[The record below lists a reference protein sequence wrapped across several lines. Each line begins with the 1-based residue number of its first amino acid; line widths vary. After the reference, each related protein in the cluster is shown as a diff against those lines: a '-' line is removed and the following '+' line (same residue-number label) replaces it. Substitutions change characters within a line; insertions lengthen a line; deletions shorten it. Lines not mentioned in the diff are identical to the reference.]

1 MKKTNFL
8 KVLMTLVLAFIIT
21 GAFAQGTD
29 LPGDGAQFATNWD
42 DNGDEP
48 STYVLEGQT
57 IPLFAMPDP
66 YYHPDYDPS
75 AATPDYSLTA
85 GFTWNWSVT
94 AGNAADL
101 TFGATNGTNDNYVEV
116 TANDGSA
123 GNTYTVNVLERAPAA
138 LGGCDDGAGQDVNIV
153 VVDTATVTL
162 GGDATYAGCEGSTG
176 APATITATIANG
188 VADYRLAWNLEIAT
202 LDDASAKEFYYSDET
217 GAGQSGTQFYAVDY
231 TEAAPNTVAAST
243 DITTV
248 GSYAVINNGTRDA
261 VTVYT
266 YNLISINDKASRNGD
281 FITLGGDASVPGN
294 FTYFDYAETITITVY
309 PAPETGPIY
318 HIDNAWA
325 N

>member
-1 MKKTNFL
+1 MNKTNFF
-8 KVLMTLVLAFIIT
+8 KIVMTLVMAFMVT
-21 GAFAQGTD
+21 GAFAQEGTD
-29 LPGDGAQFATNWD
+29 LPGDGANFTINWD
-42 DNGDEP
+42 SIDVEP

-66 YYHPDYDPS
+66 YYHPSYDPTS
-75 AATPDYSLTA
+75 ENYTLTS

-94 AGNAADL
+94 AGDPADL
-101 TFGATNGTNDNYVEV
+101 TFGTTNGTNDNYVQV

-138 LGGCDDGAGQDVNIV
+138 LGGCDDGTGQNVDIV
-153 VVDTATVTL
+153 VVDTASVTL
-162 GGDATYAGCEGSTG
+162 GGDATYEGCAGSATFP
-176 APATITATIANG
+176 ASINATITEG

-202 LDDASAKEFYYSDET
+202 LNDASAKEFYYSDET
-217 GAGQSGTQFYAVDY
+217 GTGQSGTQFYAVDY
-231 TEAAPNTVAAST
+231 TEASPQTVAAST

-248 GSYAVINNGTRDA
+248 GSFAVINNGTRNA

-266 YNLISINDKASRNGD
+266 YSLLSINDKASRNGD
-281 FITLGGDASVPGN
+281 FISLGGDASVPGN
-294 FTYFDYAETITITVY
+294 FTYFDYPETITITVY

>member
-1 MKKTNFL
+1 MKKTNFF
-8 KVLMTLVLAFIIT
+8 KMVMTLVLAFVIT
-21 GAFAQGTD
+21 GAWAQLGTD
-29 LPGDGAQFATNWD
+29 LPGDGANFVTNWD
-42 DNGDEP
+42 DNATEP
-48 STYVLEGQT
+48 ATYVLEGQT

-85 GFTWNWSVT
+85 GFTWHWSVT
-94 AGNAADL
+94 VGVPTDL
-101 TFGATNGTNDNYVEV
+101 SFSQTGVNDNYVEV

-138 LGGCDDGAGQDVNIV
+138 LGGCDDGVGQNVDII

-162 GGDATYAGCEGSTG
+162 GGDATYAGCEGSAG
-176 APATITATIANG
+176 FPAAITATIANG

-202 LDDASAKEFYYSDET
+202 LDNASAKEFYYSDEL
-217 GAGQSGTQFYAVDY
+217 GAGQSAIQFYAVDY
-231 TEAAPNTVAAST
+231 TEASPQTVAAST

-248 GSYAVINNGTRDA
+248 TSFAVINNGTRDA

-266 YNLISINDKASRNGD
+266 YNLLSINDKASRNGD
-281 FITLGGDASVPGN
+281 FITLDGDASVPGN
-294 FTYFDYAETITITVY
+294 FTYFAYPETITITVY